1 MTYKKIKSSQ
11 LGEVDYMLY
20 KFILDSI
27 FKANKEIKVTMLQ
40 SDYNNNNTV
49 VFIITYKNYMLPIV
63 SKKNELILYRYNT
76 ISQTFYDRI
85 SLNYNVNW
93 TQTIVKTL
101 IDLQIQMLL

>member
-1 MTYKKIKSSQ
+1 
-11 LGEVDYMLY
+11 
-20 KFILDSI
+20 
-27 FKANKEIKVTMLQ
+27 
-40 SDYNNNNTV
+40 
-49 VFIITYKNYMLPIV
+49 MLPIV